1 MKKNLYSLFLVL
13 MAMAAFTAC
22 SSDDNDYQ
30 WASVPAGDQ
39 VYFSKDLPTQQALS
53 KKASSFTIPVNRVKT
68 DAATTVN
75 IALTSE
81 DNFLTAP
88 SSVQFAAGQA
98 SADLV
103 ISYDPEALV
112 YDEFKEASLA
122 ITTEGVTTPYG
133 AATYNFTAGALSPF
147 ASIGKGTFEETYLWG
162 FTASVTITQN
172 QENPNVFRIY
182 GISSAIENG
191 GDTSPYMEI
200 TVCKP
205 GDTFRGVTVT
215 QNDLVYF
222 ADYNSGYHHSSYDA
236 DIMIYHPSKFTAGSD
251 ENTWLHSRVLAYQ
264 EDGTPGQIQLAP
276 RYYMDGVGGWNQS
289 QNDGVI
295 IITFPGFQPKDYSAT
310 MAAQGVFTDLAGNV
324 FAQAIAELGADATN
338 VKAVVIEADADPEAV
353 ADAIAAGEL
362 EAYDVE
368 AGGIIN
374 VPIPEGLSGK
384 LQIVLVVIDENGA
397 AKTICS
403 SAFEYYGGAASPW
416 KSIGFGQLTDNFFIT
431 MYSPDGENAY
441 DAMTLDVE
449 IEENNE
455 NPGLYRLVD
464 PFKFY
469 ADAMGMSYTP
479 SNLEINAIDPDAV
492 YIEMQATGVDDGD
505 GMTYIASTGGY
516 YLQNYDVETL
526 KGYGYFG
533 TLKDGVIT
541 LPKFPVK
548 DDDGNVKYTYQGIFA
563 QGTKAYYTGTSSEF
577 KLIMP
582 EAVPANARAKAAK
595 RAKAQNFARHLN
607 AYNKKM
613 SMKELKAVM
622 NRMAPVKADTMIAE

>member
-1 MKKNLYSLFLVL
+1 

-88 SSVQFAAGQA
+88 SSVQFAPGQA

-103 ISYDPEALV
+103 VSYDPEALV
-112 YDEFKEASLA
+112 YDVFKKASLA

-133 AATYNFTAGALSPF
+133 ATTYNFTAGALSPF
-147 ASIGKGTFEETYLWG
+147 ATLGKGKFEENYLWE
-162 FTASVTITQN
+162 FTASVTISQN

-182 GISSAIENG
+182 GISNVIENG
-191 GDTSPYMEI
+191 GATSPYMEI

-222 ADYNSGYHHSSYDA
+222 ADYNTGYHHSSYDA

-276 RYYMDGVGGWNQS
+276 RYYMEGVGGWNQS
-289 QNDGVI
+289 QNDGI
-295 IITFPGFQPKDYSAT
+295 ILITFPGFQPKDYTAT
-310 MAAQGVFTDLAGNV
+310 LAAQGVFTDLAGNV

-353 ADAIAAGEL
+353 ADAIVAGEL

-397 AKTICS
+397 AKTVCA

-416 KSIGFGQLTDNFFIT
+416 QSIGIGLYTEDFVGSLFG
-431 MYSPDGENAY
+431 
-441 DAMTLDVE
+441 LDPVTYEVE

-455 NPGLYRLVD
+455 TPGLYRMIYPYD
-464 PFKFY
+464 GKFAY
-469 ADAMGMSYTP
+469 NEEGDWDAS
-479 SNLEINAIDPDAV
+479 AV
-492 YIEMQATGVDDGD
+492 YNVEVNCEDPEGVYILPQAIGIDWGH
-505 GMTYIASTGGY
+505 GPMAIASFGGY
-516 YLQNYDVETL
+516 YLAGGDSFDEL
-526 KGYGYFG
+526 KADGYLG
-533 TLKDGVIT
+533 TLVDGVIT
-541 LPKFPVK
+541 LPVFETTAS
-548 DDDGNVKYTYQGIFA
+548 DGSPLQFQGI
-563 QGTKAYYTGTSSEF
+563 TYMGTSGYYGATNGAF
-577 KLIMP
+577 KLVLP
-582 EAVPANARAKAAK
+582 EAVSASARATAAK
-595 RAKAQNFARHLN
+595 RAKAQKFARHLN